1 MDAVASV
8 PPERTRDAHPWRS
21 KMAKVV
27 YAAGTQMDPR
37 LLAELASLRARVA
50 ELERENSALR
60 LENATFDDEVRS
72 LAAEPPVLA

>member
-1 MDAVASV
+1 MGVINVRVPAASASARRV
-8 PPERTRDAHPWRS
+8 EDS
-21 KMAKVV
+21 MAKVV

-37 LLAELASLRARVA
+37 LMAELASLRARVA

-60 LENATFDDEVRS
+60 LENETFDDEVRS